1 MHLRRF
7 MAAPQKRDRSA
18 QNPSEMRYISPGP
31 GVCLPS
37 RGFLRSSDYSETELL
52 EWYLGLAKAASL
64 GDAVTLGCHVT
75 QGFAVDARRGR
86 AVFRVSM
93 RAGAASCVDGGV
105 GGNASIDRAIRE
117 VTSTPSTRPQF
128 SLSLSEHLTNV
139 KERTGASHR

>member
-1 MHLRRF
+1 MSVAGRLHNELEF
-7 MAAPQKRDRSA
+7 FQTHDVIAAPQKLNRSA
-18 QNPSEMRYISPGP
+18 QNPSAGPRRVPSVAWFLCSPD
-31 GVCLPS
+31 S
-37 RGFLRSSDYSETELL
+37 SETELL
-52 EWYLGLAKAASL
+52 EWYLSLAKAASL

-128 SLSLSEHLTNV
+128 SLSL
-139 KERTGASHR
+139 RTSY

>member
-1 MHLRRF
+1 
-7 MAAPQKRDRSA
+7 
-18 QNPSEMRYISPGP
+18 MRYISPGP

-75 QGFAVDARRGR
+75 QGFAVDARRG
-86 AVFRVSM
+86 
-93 RAGAASCVDGGV
+93 AGIIPSSHARGSGVGIVGGV

-117 VTSTPSTRPQF
+117 ATSTPSTRPQF
-128 SLSLSEHLTNV
+128 SLSLSPNV
-139 KERTGASHR
+139 LLS